1 MWGREGGGGRVFFL
15 SLLLALGDYCF
26 VLLCFFSDLVLSL
39 LVHAEAFLSCHFGG
53 RRWMV
58 HRVGVD
64 WGWSWGQS
72 SFMSVGCVY
81 VCLSHIIAYD
91 DDLLD
96 ERRSTL

>member
-39 LVHAEAFLSCHFGG
+39 LVHAEAFLSCHFGD

-64 WGWSWGQS
+64 WGWSWSQEFVNVS
-72 SFMSVGCVY
+72 RLCIRVSFAHYCP
-81 VCLSHIIAYD
+81 
-91 DDLLD
+91 
-96 ERRSTL
+96 